1 MTKKHGLSVKITE
14 ECYQKL
20 SYIARK
26 DRRPVSGM
34 ARYLILEHIR
44 HFEALFGRIEP

>member
-1 MTKKHGLSVKITE
+1 MTKNHALSIKVTE

-20 SYIARK
+20 CYLARK

-34 ARYLILEHIR
+34 ARYLILEYIR
-44 HFEALFGRIEP
+44 HFEALFGRIKP